1 MSSGPNFIIVMGVS
15 GAGKSEV
22 ARHLA
27 VALNAPFI
35 EADRLHSEA
44 NVARMAQGLGL
55 TDEMRWP
62 WLEAV
67 CAAARSEAHRPVV
80 IACSA
85 LRRIYRDFLRNG
97 LGDAGHGEVRFVFLD
112 GPRSVI
118 EERLRARAGHFAT
131 ITLLDSQLATLE
143 PPTAEEG
150 ALTLSLTL
158 TPEQIVAEALGLLR
172 PVVGVSH

>member
-1 MSSGPNFIIVMGVS
+1 MREGPEFIIVMGVS

-22 ARHLA
+22 ARQLA
-27 VALNAPFI
+27 AALEAPFL
-35 EADRLHSEA
+35 EADGLHSAA
-44 NVARMAQGLGL
+44 NIARMAQGLGL

-67 CAAARSEAHRPVV
+67 SATARAEAERPVV

-85 LRRIYRDFLRNG
+85 LRRVYRDFLRNA
-97 LGDAGHGEVRFVFLD
+97 LGDSGHGEVRFVYLD
-112 GPRSVI
+112 GPRKLI

-131 ITLLDSQLATLE
+131 VTLLDSQLATLE

-150 ALTLSLTL
+150 AVTVPLTL
-158 TPEQIVAEALGLLR
+158 TPAQIVAAALDLLR
-172 PVVGVSH
+172 PTAGAER

>member
-22 ARHLA
+22 ARLLA
-27 VALNAPFI
+27 AALDAPFI
-35 EADRLHSEA
+35 EADGLHGTA

-62 WLEAV
+62 WLKAV
-67 CAAARSEAHRPVV
+67 CVAARAETRRPVV

-85 LRRIYRDFLRNG
+85 LRRVYRDFLRTSLCEN
-97 LGDAGHGEVRFVFLD
+97 GHGEVCFVYLD
-112 GPRSVI
+112 GPRSLI

-150 ALTLSLTL
+150 AVTVSLTL
-158 TPEQIVAEALGLLR
+158 TLAQVVAAALNLLR
-172 PVVGVSH
+172 PTMGAAR